1 MIKYIVEQKEYN
13 DKTYGNVYFAARV
26 IDMEGKEVLRLPFQY
41 GYGSHCQHLVA
52 KELNCAIDELFVSL
66 SKGTQTEVKSWG
78 HEITGPYRV
87 IIDGKGKTYETMPE
101 VYATIGPMLYS
112 GKTAKVK
119 DSSGLVFIQ
128 RK

>member
-13 DKTYGNVYFAARV
+13 DKNYGNVYFACRV
-26 IDMEGKEVLRLPFQY
+26 IDTEGKEVLRLPFQY

-52 KELNCAIDELFVSL
+52 DALNCTTEEIFVSL
-66 SKGTQTEVKSWG
+66 SKGTQAEVKSWG
-78 HEITGPYRV
+78 HTITSPYRV

-101 VYATIGPMLYS
+101 VYAAIE

-119 DSSGLVFIQ
+119 DSSGMVFIQ
-128 RK
+128 RRA

>member
-1 MIKYIVEQKEYN
+1 MGVIMIKYIVEQKEYFDRTFGN
-13 DKTYGNVYFAARV
+13 TYFSARV
-26 IDMEGKEVLRLPFQY
+26 IDTEGKEVLRLPFQY
-41 GYGSHCQHLVA
+41 GYGSHCQTLAA
-52 KELNCAIDELFVSL
+52 KALNCAMDELFVSL
-66 SKGTQTEVKSWG
+66 TKGTQAEVKSWG
-78 HEITGPYRV
+78 HTITGPYRV

-101 VYATIGPMLYS
+101 VYSAIE